1 MLDLESARKIQ
12 MTQKITSKRR
22 KLFELAVLHQ
32 TREQTV
38 PNDILYLPNITV
50 SVTVLRDLQSLSCLI
65 LTGPL

>member
-12 MTQKITSKRR
+12 MTPKIMSKRR

-32 TREQTV
+32 TREQGV